1 MFFIGREDIHYS
13 INVKINTHTGSRMR
27 VCVLISGRGSN
38 MESLIRKADGYV
50 VEAVISNKPDAV
62 GLRVAD
68 GLGVRCMVEPS
79 LNGIWDI
86 LDGMR
91 PDLVCMAGF
100 MRILP
105 ADLTE
110 RYRVMNIHPSLL
122 PRYPGLR
129 AVEQALNDG
138 ATSSGCTVH
147 FADSGV
153 DTGKIIAQAAV
164 RAEPDDTS
172 DTLAARILEWEHR
185 LYPEAVRW
193 YAAGPAAEGGEVPA
207 LRGRDGQLVR
217 TAEPERAASH
227 AVEMGAA
234 YVRWDGASY
243 IISAEKPTTP
253 PYVAVVSGDGVG
265 LALERI
271 KRLAATDG
279 RA

>member
-1 MFFIGREDIHYS
+1 
-13 INVKINTHTGSRMR
+13 MR

-38 MESLIRKADGYV
+38 MESLIRNADGYTI
-50 VEAVISNKPDAV
+50 EAVISNKPDAA

-68 GLGVRCMVEPS
+68 GLGVRCMAEPS
-79 LNGIWDI
+79 LDGIRDMM
-86 LDGMR
+86 DGMR

-122 PRYPGLR
+122 PQYPGLR

-164 RAEPDDTS
+164 QVAPGDTS

-193 YAAGPAAEGGEVPA
+193 YAARLAAEGGGGPA
-207 LRGRDGQLVR
+207 VRGRDRQMIR

-227 AVEMGAA
+227 AAEMGVA
-234 YVRWDGASY
+234 YVRRDGDSY
-243 IISAEKPTTP
+243 MISAEKPTVP
-253 PYVAVVSGDGVG
+253 PYVAVVPGDGVG
-265 LALERI
+265 LALERVR
-271 KRLAATDG
+271 RLAATDG
-279 RA
+279 SA

>member
-1 MFFIGREDIHYS
+1 
-13 INVKINTHTGSRMR
+13 MR

-38 MESLIRKADGYV
+38 MESLIRKADGYT
-50 VEAVISNKPDAV
+50 VEAVISNKPDAA

-68 GLGVRCMVEPS
+68 GLGVRCMAEPS
-79 LNGIWDI
+79 LDGIRDI

-110 RYRVMNIHPSLL
+110 RYRVMNIHPALL

-129 AVEQALNDG
+129 GVEQALNDG
-138 ATSSGCTVH
+138 ATRSGCTVH

-164 RAEPDDTS
+164 RVEPGDTA

-185 LYPEAVRW
+185 LYPEAVSW
-193 YAAGPAAEGGEVPA
+193 CAAGLAAEGGEA
-207 LRGRDGQLVR
+207 LAVRGRDRQMMR
-217 TAEPERAASH
+217 MAEPESAASH
-227 AVEMGAA
+227 AVEMGVS
-234 YVRWDGASY
+234 YVRRDGNSY
-243 IISAEKPTTP
+243 TVSAEKPTTP
-253 PYVAVVSGDGVG
+253 PYVAVVPGDGVD
-265 LALERI
+265 LALERVR
-271 KRLAATDG
+271 RLAATDG

>member
-1 MFFIGREDIHYS
+1 
-13 INVKINTHTGSRMR
+13 MR

-38 MESLIRKADGYV
+38 MESLIRNADGYA
-50 VEAVISNKPDAV
+50 VEAVISNKPDAA

-68 GLGVRCMVEPS
+68 GLGVQYMAEPS
-79 LNGIWDI
+79 LDGIRDI

-110 RYRVMNIHPSLL
+110 RYCVMNIHPSLL

-138 ATSSGCTVH
+138 AAHSGCTVH

-164 RAEPDDTS
+164 RVEPGDTS

-185 LYPEAVRW
+185 LYPGAVRW
-193 YAAGPAAEGGEVPA
+193 YAARLAAEGGGA
-207 LRGRDGQLVR
+207 STIRGRDLQMVR

-234 YVRWDGASY
+234 YVRRDGDSY
-243 IISAEKPTTP
+243 IVSAEKPAAP

-265 LALERI
+265 LALERVR
-271 KRLAATDG
+271 RLAAPDG
-279 RA
+279 ST